1 MSRGYNRAVL
11 MGNLARDPDVRATA
25 AKQKVARITVACGR
39 QWKDRNGELQSH
51 TDFVPVVLWGS
62 LADLAERY
70 LRKGR
75 PVLIEG
81 RISVRDYDDP
91 KTGQHKLTTEVV
103 ADNLVLLGGR
113 RDEEGGAS
121 RSGGSERGSVG
132 DFGDFPL
139 DIDPM
144 PGSGDDVDIPF

>member
-1 MSRGYNRAVL
+1 MRGYNRAVL
-11 MGNLARDPDVRATA
+11 MGNLAKDPDVRAAGGT
-25 AKQKVARITVACGR
+25 KVARITVACGR
-39 QWKDRNGELQSH
+39 RWKDRNGEPRSE

-75 PVLIEG
+75 PVLVEG

-91 KTGQHKLTTEVV
+91 KTGQRKWTTEVV

-113 RDEEGGAS
+113 RDEGDGAGRSSAAS
-121 RSGGSERGSVG
+121 RGGPEAETWDDG
-132 DFGDFPL
+132 D
-139 DIDPM
+139 
-144 PGSGDDVDIPF
+144 VPF